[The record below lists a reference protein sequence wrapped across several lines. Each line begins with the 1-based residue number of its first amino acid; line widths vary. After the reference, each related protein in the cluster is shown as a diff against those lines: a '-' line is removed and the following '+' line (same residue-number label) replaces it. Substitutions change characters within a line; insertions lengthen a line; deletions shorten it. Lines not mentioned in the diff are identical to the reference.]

1 MDFDTYN
8 GIRVI
13 ADEVATR
20 LTIKFGFLIGI
31 LILIIIILFFILY
44 NSRNK
49 SDLPKNISYPD
60 PSFYSQYRPNSY
72 EIRPIPVNNN
82 YSQAYSRSNYNQNSY
97 NPPYFNEN
105 NSQNQNNQNYF

>member
-20 LTIKFGFLIGI
+20 LTIKFVFLIGV

-44 NSRNK
+44 NSRKN
-49 SDLPKNISYPD
+49 SILP
-60 PSFYSQYRPNSY
+60 Q
-72 EIRPIPVNNN
+72 
-82 YSQAYSRSNYNQNSY
+82 NQNS
-97 NPPYFNEN
+97 
-105 NSQNQNNQNYF
+105 QNYFNTY